1 MSSDKPW
8 LDLRSG
14 AFIGTIS
21 LCDCCRGTP
30 PVDYSAASANCGLVL
45 PIEETGSM
53 TVRHNEQRTRTLILR
68 SAFEIVCIYG
78 FAGVTLGNLARHIG
92 MSKSGL
98 FAHFKS
104 IEQLHRE
111 LIDHIGDVFRLEVVS
126 PALDAPEGL
135 PRLEATV
142 SNWLIWAS
150 RPTTLGGSPLLAGF
164 FEFDDREGSI
174 RDSLLK
180 QAVGWCT
187 YLRQL
192 ADHAVALGDF
202 RKDLDCEQ
210 FVFELCGIYFSFH
223 VSERFMRHPGSRA
236 FATVAVNE
244 LVNRARRR

>member
-1 MSSDKPW
+1 VRSSAPYRY
-8 LDLRSG
+8 LIAVEALPQLIIQQLRR
-14 AFIGTIS
+14 T
-21 LCDCCRGTP
+21 
-30 PVDYSAASANCGLVL
+30 AASFYQY
-45 PIEETGSM
+45 EETGSM